1 VFRLE
6 IDREQQF
13 TATADCESFVATW
26 AEPGGGGPDISSDA
40 ACGCIACGGLAPVPE
55 YLQPPTSGVAAN
67 GLTIFDWDQA
77 AAQLTRSGAS
87 WSFSLG
93 GPITV
98 TYGFR
103 STAPNTMPSDTAGFS
118 RFSEAQIAATETVLR
133 LWSDVANITFVRL
146 GQGGSGEQAYANNAS
161 ILFANYN
168 SGQDGASAFA
178 YLPSPSATGANQ
190 VQGDVWVNIS
200 LTSNQDVSFGGFGLH
215 TLSHEIGHALG
226 LRHPSD
232 YDSGSPTYAA
242 NAAYWQDARMFTV
255 MSYFG
260 SSNTGGSLNGF
271 AAGPQLH
278 DIAAVQ
284 RLYGVNMN
292 TRTEDT
298 IYGFNSNTGLT
309 HYTITAGG
317 SPVFAIW
324 DAGGIDTLDLSGFS
338 TPSEIDLRAEAF
350 SGAGPGN
357 GGNGVAIGN
366 IAIARGVVIENAIG
380 GAGADTIIGNA
391 AANRLAGGA
400 DNDAIDGGAG
410 VDTAVFSTTQGG
422 ASLAR
427 NAQGQWLV
435 TVAGE
440 TDTLTGVELAD
451 FTDRDMA
458 LDNARQTFSGD
469 GTSDILWRNSQT
481 GEVAQWAMA
490 GTTLTSSSVFGGVG
504 LDWTLVGSGDFSG
517 DGRDD
522 LLWRNSQTGVVA
534 TWDNGAPQGAGFI
547 GGVPLEWAIAGVGDF
562 NFDGRDDI
570 LWRNTTDGSVAIWRM
585 NGTAITGAS
594 FLGGAPLAWS
604 IAAVGDFDANGRD
617 EILWRNADGT
627 VAHWATDGTSLT
639 AGSFL
644 FQVGLSWSIV
654 GVGDF
659 NRDGRDEV
667 VWREATGAV
676 AVWRLDGAIYQS
688 TGFIGTAPSAWT
700 IADIGDYNGDGVDDL
715 LWRNTDGSVALWQM
729 DGFTVANAIVF
740 TAVAQT
746 WAIV

>member
-1 VFRLE
+1 M
-6 IDREQQF
+6 
-13 TATADCESFVATW
+13 ACSAA
-26 AEPGGGGPDISSDA
+26 APD
-40 ACGCIACGGLAPVPE
+40 PE
-55 YLQPPTSGVAAN
+55 YLLPPTSGVASN
-67 GLTIFDWDQA
+67 GLPIFDWDQA

-87 WSFSLG
+87 WSFALG
-93 GPITV
+93 GPATV

-103 STAPNTMPSDTAGFS
+103 STAPSTMPSDTAGFS
-118 RFSEAQIAATETVLR
+118 RFSEAQIAATEAVLR
-133 LWSDVANITFVRL
+133 LWSDVANITFVRV
-146 GQGGSGEQAYANNAS
+146 GEGSSGDQAYANNAS
-161 ILFANYN
+161 ILFANYS

-178 YLPSPSATGANQ
+178 YLPSPSATGATQ

-200 LTSNQDVSFGGFGLH
+200 LASNQDVSFGGFGIH

-232 YDSGSPTYAA
+232 YDGGSPTYAA

-260 SSNTGGSLNGF
+260 SSNTGGSLNAF

-292 TRTEDT
+292 TRTDDT
-298 IYGFNSNTGLT
+298 IYGFNSNTGLE
-309 HYTITAGG
+309 HYTITLGV

-324 DAGGIDTLDLSGFS
+324 DAGGIDTLDLSGFF

-357 GGNGVAIGN
+357 GGTGVALGN

-380 GAGADTIIGNA
+380 GSGADTITGNG
-391 AANRLAGGA
+391 AANRLEGRGGA
-400 DNDAIDGGAG
+400 DTINGGDGL
-410 VDTAVFSTTQGG
+410 DTAVFSGALGG

-451 FTDRDMA
+451 FTDRDVA

-469 GTSDILWRNSQT
+469 GTSDILWRNGQT
-481 GEVAQWAMA
+481 GEVAQWAMS
-490 GTTLTSSSVFGGVG
+490 GSTLTSAAIVG
-504 LDWTLVGSGDFSG
+504 AVGAEWLLAGTGDFTG

-522 LLWRNSQTGVVA
+522 VLWRNSQTGMA
-534 TWDNGAPQGAGFI
+534 AFWNNGSWQSAAFVGT
-547 GGVPLEWAIAGVGDF
+547 VPLEWSIAGIGDF

-570 LWRNTTDGSVAIWRM
+570 LWRNATDGSVAIWRM
-585 NGTAITGAS
+585 NGATLLGAS
-594 FLGGAPLAWS
+594 IVGGAPLAWS
-604 IAAVGDFDANGRD
+604 IAAVGDFDGNGRD

-627 VAHWATDGTSLT
+627 VAHWGTDGSAQTS
-639 AGSFL
+639 AAIIG
-644 FQVGLSWSIV
+644 QPPVAWSIV

-659 NRDGRDEV
+659 NRDGRDEI
-667 VWREATGAV
+667 VWRETSGAV
-676 AVWRLDGAIYQS
+676 AVWRMEGSTYQTAAIVGA
-688 TGFIGTAPSAWT
+688 APSSWT
-700 IADIGDYNGDGVDDL
+700 IADIGDYNGDGSDDL
-715 LWRNTDGSVALWQM
+715 LWRNTDGAVALWQM
-729 DGFTVANAIVF
+729 DSFAVTNATVF
-740 TAVAQT
+740 TSVAQS
-746 WAIV
+746 WAII